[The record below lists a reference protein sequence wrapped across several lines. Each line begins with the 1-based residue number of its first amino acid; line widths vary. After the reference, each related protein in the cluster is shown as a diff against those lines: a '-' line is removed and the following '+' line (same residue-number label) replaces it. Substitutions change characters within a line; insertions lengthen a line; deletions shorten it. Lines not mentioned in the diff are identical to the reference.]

1 MPLLE
6 AKGITM
12 RFGGLTAVDQV
23 SFSVEQGQV
32 VSIIG
37 PNGAGKTTIFNILTG
52 IYPGHEGEILFD
64 GVRLNGKSPQE
75 IVRLGISRTFQNIR
89 LFSDMRVVENVLV
102 GAHVHTEYSFF
113 DALFRSKHFLRE
125 EHKAKARAME
135 LLKEIS
141 LSERTHDYADSLPYG
156 EQRRLEIARAIATG
170 ARLILLDEP
179 AAGMNPQE
187 SASLRQFILELKQ
200 QGFTILLIEHDMK
213 VVMNSSD
220 YIYVIDYGKKIAEGT
235 PSEILKNER
244 VTKAYLGEGRANA

>member
-6 AKGITM
+6 AKEITM
-12 RFGGLTAVDQV
+12 RFGGLTAVDKV

-37 PNGAGKTTIFNILTG
+37 PNGAGKTTIFNIMTG
-52 IYPGHEGEILFD
+52 IYPEHEGEVLFD

-89 LFSDMRVVENVLV
+89 LFSDMRAVENVLV
-102 GAHVHTEYSFF
+102 GAHIHTEYSFF
-113 DALFRSKHFLRE
+113 DALFRSKRFLRE
-125 EHKAKARAME
+125 EHKAKVQAVE

-213 VVMNSSD
+213 VVMNISD
-220 YIYVIDYGKKIAEGT
+220 YIHVIDYGKKIAEGT

>member
-6 AKGITM
+6 AKDITM
-12 RFGGLTAVDQV
+12 RFGGLTAVDRV
-23 SFSVEQGQV
+23 SFSVEEGQV

-52 IYPGHEGEILFD
+52 VYPDYAGEVTFD
-64 GVRLNGKSPQE
+64 GVRLGGKSPQE
-75 IVRLGISRTFQNIR
+75 IVKLGISRTFQNIR
-89 LFSDMRVVENVLV
+89 LFSDMRVVENVLL
-102 GAHVHTEYSFF
+102 GAHIHTNYGLF
-113 DALFRSKHFLRE
+113 DALFRTRRFQRE
-125 EHKAKARAME
+125 EAAAKTRAVE

-141 LSERTHDYADSLPYG
+141 LQARTHHYADSLPYG

-187 SASLRQFILELKQ
+187 SAALRQFILELKD

-220 YIYVIDYGKKIAEGT
+220 YIHVIDYGKKIAEGT
-235 PSEILKNER
+235 PAEILKNER